1 MSRMLKASR
10 TLGKPRAVGEVANTG
25 LRKGASPTQM
35 NLAIERAME
44 PRRRIHVTGAS
55 GAGVTTLGRALAD
68 ALGLPHH
75 DADDYFWL
83 PTDPPYR
90 LRRDVGSR
98 LRLMGEM
105 FLERPAWVLSGSLD
119 EWGTP
124 VVPLFD
130 MVVFL
135 RVPTELR
142 LQRLR
147 NREARRASPAAIAPG
162 GWRHQEIEDFLD
174 WAAHYDDGTR
184 KGRNLPRHLAWLAT
198 LTCPVLRLDGTQPVA
213 ALVNQVLAALP

>member
-90 LRRDVGSR
+90 LRRDVESR

-174 WAAHYDDGTR
+174 WAAHYDVGTR
-184 KGRNLPRHLAWLAT
+184 EGRNLPRHLAWLAT

-213 ALVNQVLAALP
+213 DLVSKVLAALS

>member
-1 MSRMLKASR
+1 
-10 TLGKPRAVGEVANTG
+10 
-25 LRKGASPTQM
+25 M
-35 NLAIERAME
+35 NLAIERAMLSK
-44 PRRRIHVTGAS
+44 RRIHVTGAS

-90 LRRDVGSR
+90 LRREVESR

-119 EWGTP
+119 NWGAP

-135 RVPTELR
+135 QVPTEI
-142 LQRLR
+142 RLR
-147 NREARRASPAAIAPG
+147 RLRDREARRASPAAIAPG

-184 KGRNLPRHLAWLAT
+184 EGRNLPRHLAWLAT
-198 LTCPVLRLDGTQPVA
+198 LTCPVQRLDGTQPVA
-213 ALVNQVLAALP
+213 DLVHQVLAGPD

>member
-1 MSRMLKASR
+1 MKHWRSDQC
-10 TLGKPRAVGEVANTG
+10 LGTR
-25 LRKGASPTQM
+25 RKGASPSQM
-35 NLAIERAME
+35 NLAIERAMQ
-44 PRRRIHVTGAS
+44 PKRRIHVMGAS
-55 GAGVTTLGRALAD
+55 GAGVTTLGRAVAD

-90 LRRDVGSR
+90 LRRDVTSR

-119 EWGTP
+119 EWGMP
-124 VVPLFD
+124 VVALFD

-135 RVPTELR
+135 RVPTEIR

-147 NREARRASPAAIAPG
+147 DRETRRASPAAIAPG

-184 KGRNLPRHLAWLAT
+184 EGRNLPRHLAWLAT
-198 LTCPVLRLDGTQPVA
+198 LTCPVQRLDGTQPVPE
-213 ALVNQVLAALP
+213 LVNKVLTALP

>member
-1 MSRMLKASR
+1 MYSYHLPLKNSTEPSGR
-10 TLGKPRAVGEVANTG
+10 LDH
-25 LRKGASPTQM
+25 ASPGIASTTC
-35 NLAIERAME
+35 R
-44 PRRRIHVTGAS
+44 AS

-90 LRRDVGSR
+90 LRRDVESR

-119 EWGTP
+119 DWGAS

-135 RVPTELR
+135 QVPTGIR

-147 NREARRASPAAIAPG
+147 DREVRRTSPAAIAPG
-162 GWRHQEIEDFLD
+162 GWRHQETEDFLN
-174 WAAHYDDGTR
+174 WASHYDDGTR
-184 KGRNLPRHLAWLAT
+184 DGRNLPRHRAWLAS
-198 LTCPVLRLDGTQPVA
+198 LTCPVQRLEGTQPLA
-213 ALVNQVLAALP
+213 ELVTKVLAALP